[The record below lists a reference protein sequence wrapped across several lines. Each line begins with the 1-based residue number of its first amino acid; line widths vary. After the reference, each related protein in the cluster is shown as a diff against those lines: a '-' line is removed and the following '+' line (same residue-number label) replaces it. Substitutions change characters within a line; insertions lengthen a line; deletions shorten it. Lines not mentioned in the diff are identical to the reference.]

1 MILRFFFV
9 LLIILLFYGWGEQP
23 IYEIIYNAYY
33 DIFHG
38 NATSAE
44 AFWWILALLL
54 VLCPSITITTENKKI
69 KIK

>member
-1 MILRFFFV
+1 MILIFLFV
-9 LLIILLFYGWGEQP
+9 LLVVTLFYGWGEQP

-54 VLCPSITITTENKKI
+54 VICPDITITTENKKI
-69 KIK
+69 KIE

>member
-1 MILRFFFV
+1 MILRFFFI

-44 AFWWILALLL
+44 AFWWILALLV
-54 VLCPSITITTENKKI
+54 VLCPSININLGKNKI
-69 KIK
+69 K

>member
-1 MILRFFFV
+1 MILRFFLV
-9 LLIILLFYGWGEQP
+9 LLVVTLFYGCGEQP

-38 NATSAE
+38 DATSSE
-44 AFWWILALLL
+44 AFWWILALLV
-54 VLCPSITITTENKKI
+54 VLCPSITITILDKKI

>member
-1 MILRFFFV
+1 MILRFLFV
-9 LLIILLFYGWGEQP
+9 LLVVTLFYGWSEQP

-38 NATSAE
+38 NATSTE
-44 AFWWILALLL
+44 AFWWILALL
-54 VLCPSITITTENKKI
+54 VVCPGITITTENRKI